1 MKSFKTTKLPQI
13 VVITEYFGE
22 NNNKI
27 LLSVAFEGFKRDSTP
42 IIVTRICHYI
52 SITLPSGRDE
62 QRCRQFFHI
71 TAVSWLRHCIL
82 MTP

>member
-27 LLSVAFEGFKRDSTP
+27 LLSVAFEGLIAFGLSCQISCRMDNYFLPYKTF
-42 IIVTRICHYI
+42 IIK
-52 SITLPSGRDE
+52 
-62 QRCRQFFHI
+62 
-71 TAVSWLRHCIL
+71 
-82 MTP
+82 